1 MRVHSLHYSKYT
13 IWISM
18 FLKNNIT
25 IIFSLSIEGG
35 GLALFVFE
43 SKWAI
48 LTRQHSKI
56 CHDTLGIP
64 IFNSCVTSTVINM
77 QTHTRHLRRH
87 WSSPLYPE

>member
-1 MRVHSLHYSKYT
+1 
-13 IWISM
+13 M

-25 IIFSLSIEGG
+25 IILSLSIEGG
-35 GLALFVFE
+35 GLGLFVFE

-64 IFNSCVTSTVINM
+64 IFNSFNSCVTSTVINM

-87 WSSPLYPE
+87 WSSPFSPE

>member
-1 MRVHSLHYSKYT
+1 
-13 IWISM
+13 M

-35 GLALFVFE
+35 GLGLFVFE

-56 CHDTLGIP
+56 CHDTLGKP
-64 IFNSCVTSTVINM
+64 IFHRCVTSTVNKHADA
-77 QTHTRHLRRH
+77 HT
-87 WSSPLYPE
+87 SSPQALVISILSRVKIVAHVS